1 MGQGRLGEV
10 RAQTVAIVEERRR
23 REAQH
28 ENAVLKEQLRN
39 CLRKREE
46 LQTALAMC
54 DVDQLYRTMAVSSAL
69 GVELGT
75 GKQLRF
81 SHLSIWNLLERRI
94 DARISELDAV
104 FIKMETET
112 APARSEFRTCNTN
125 AQNGAVAFLW
135 VELLPFDNHTI
146 ASMILA
152 LAKSGKFP
160 DGEQVQAEI
169 LSEDVVAITVVS
181 TIHLNSGGS
190 IEISGHKILKRFDR
204 PKGCALLT
212 ETCSEWTLQLPNSG
226 TWTYAM
232 QEEGCFAI
240 REDLSG
246 ELCQNRSELRL
257 RPSEF
262 AGHER
267 KHPMVNPC
275 MVREVVVSSFRGLV
289 QARQQFNEITNYV
302 MPSLSPSPGACDD
315 LLESFLH
322 DMDTLDH
329 CLSKPATSNLLSAS
343 KKRKQEALAAHPS
356 QNRTE
361 VKKKQPSWLK
371 RKQELEALRQQT
383 QAMETRVVYLEMK
396 QSSPNKNLNAFNVQK
411 AKSSALVEK
420 QRCIAA
426 QNENMQLR
434 AMLQFYTRQYEA
446 FQMAIASGEYQLK
459 ELQSITSGA
468 LRVEMGAGRQLRAC
482 GTQVFDMMERRLDT
496 RFHELE
502 YAYRAMQQ
510 PMISTD
516 TETIQTRNERGA
528 VEFTRLELLPFEEE
542 AISSTMWSFIEEGR
556 FPDGEQSIVSR
567 RSDDILA
574 VNTRVAVQIDCGSM
588 VTIDTHGVVKRFMT
602 GEGYA
607 VLMEGYSEWTVDSP
621 ASGMWHHTTR
631 EGGCFVMRDY
641 SVESGTSSGICQAR
655 SLLCLYPDEN
665 YDTTQSYL
673 RSEENS
679 IREVVISSYS
689 QLIKSRHQFVQN
701 ALFDTIR
708 S

>member
-1 MGQGRLGEV
+1 
-10 RAQTVAIVEERRR
+10 
-23 REAQH
+23 
-28 ENAVLKEQLRN
+28 
-39 CLRKREE
+39 
-46 LQTALAMC
+46 
-54 DVDQLYRTMAVSSAL
+54 MAVSSAL

-75 GKQLRF
+75 GKQLRL
-81 SHLSIWNLLERRI
+81 SRLSIWNLLERRI
-94 DARISELDAV
+94 DTRISELDAV
-104 FIKMETET
+104 FIQMETET

-169 LSEDVVAITVVS
+169 LSEDV
-181 TIHLNSGGS
+181 N
-190 IEISGHKILKRFDR
+190 K
-204 PKGCALLT
+204 
-212 ETCSEWTLQLPNSG
+212 
-226 TWTYAM
+226 
-232 QEEGCFAI
+232 
-240 REDLSG
+240 
-246 ELCQNRSELRL
+246 
-257 RPSEF
+257 
-262 AGHER
+262 
-267 KHPMVNPC
+267 
-275 MVREVVVSSFRGLV
+275 
-289 QARQQFNEITNYV
+289 ITNYV

-665 YDTTQSYL
+665 YDTTQSYP

>member
-1 MGQGRLGEV
+1 MRKKKSTWLRRKNELAARNSRTFSCLCSWNAWMGQGRLGEV

-39 CLRKREE
+39 CLRK
-46 LQTALAMC
+46 L
-54 DVDQLYRTMAVSSAL
+54 SSAL

-75 GKQLRF
+75 GKQLRL
-81 SHLSIWNLLERRI
+81 SRLSIWNLLESRI

-104 FIKMETET
+104 FIQMETET

-169 LSEDVVAITVVS
+169 LLEDVVAITVVS

-275 MVREVVVSSFRGLV
+275 M
-289 QARQQFNEITNYV
+289 NKITNYV

-665 YDTTQSYL
+665 YDTTQSYP